1 MIMSN
6 AATVVAESS
15 NPNIMD
21 QVYTEDD
28 LMDEEQKRK
37 QDLDKM
43 FVA

>member
-43 FVA
+43 FMA